1 MKPIRIY
8 SYYSRSHR
16 AWAHVKAY
24 TKHEAWEKARVYDP
38 SVKFYEISLLMENG
52 RYV

>member
-1 MKPIRIY
+1 MKAIRIY

-16 AWAHVKAY
+16 AWAHIKAY
-24 TKHEAWEKARVYDP
+24 TKHEAWEKALLYDP
-38 SVKFYEISLLMENG
+38 YLKFSDLSLLMQSG